1 MSLKLPVPV
10 KRFSGLTRLEPDTPL
25 HYGVALIAWE
35 CYADIITPV
44 ESPLRLRTGQNPCP
58 SKVFYALFA
67 TIFSNM
73 SFYTKERWSNWLKQ
87 VDESNFTIDDDREG
101 LGPEG
106 IVFLNME
113 EDIILALCKLTGMY
127 QKGTTTQEDARNALD
142 EMEGWIFS
150 DAYSMESDKD
160 AMFRSVQTALFAAF
174 GGARKVLEG
183 EVKKGDDIANLIV
196 EADNFENN
204 GKDEEAFKNA
214 SMAAGA
220 AFCGARFKSDKLL
233 DRITGSLVMEWA
245 DGIDTIQDVL
255 KGGVDLSV
263 DADDGK

>member
-1 MSLKLPVPV
+1 
-10 KRFSGLTRLEPDTPL
+10 
-25 HYGVALIAWE
+25 
-35 CYADIITPV
+35 
-44 ESPLRLRTGQNPCP
+44 
-58 SKVFYALFA
+58 
-67 TIFSNM
+67 
-73 SFYTKERWSNWLKQ
+73 
-87 VDESNFTIDDDREG
+87 
-101 LGPEG
+101 
-106 IVFLNME
+106 
-113 EDIILALCKLTGMY
+113 
-127 QKGTTTQEDARNALD
+127 
-142 EMEGWIFS
+142 
-150 DAYSMESDKD
+150 MESDKD